1 MNRSASSFSRP
12 VSTLRSPKN
21 VNLVDCSSLLEA
33 GDSMASAEPSNRV
46 QIDYPKL
53 FETLQTKRTHNQWAS
68 ADVSIAL
75 VSANEESESQQ
86 RFTTMLTRSGFET
99 DVSSYRDN
107 YVSVPAGRRP
117 SDFYNQEKGQRPLV
131 SLSSRIAYALGVLAR
146 WPDAQIIV
154 VSHAFELYW
163 PMHNFLQR
171 NPSAKIGLAYFP
183 GLMDHRW
190 RQVRPDTKI
199 QFLDLEE
206 RDLFGGIDSY
216 RRSGLPSMS
225 GLSRL

>member
-1 MNRSASSFSRP
+1 MHRPGSSFPRSAPTS
-12 VSTLRSPKN
+12 RSPKH
-21 VNLVDCSSLLEA
+21 VNLIDCSSLLEA
-33 GDSMASAEPSNRV
+33 GESIASAEASNRV
-46 QIDYPKL
+46 QVEYPKL
-53 FETLQTKRTHNQWAS
+53 FETLQTIRSQQQWAP

-86 RFTTMLTRSGFET
+86 RFTAMLSRSGFET

-107 YVSVPAGRRP
+107 YVSVPPGRRP

-146 WPDAQIIV
+146 WPDAQIVV

-171 NPSAKIGLAYFP
+171 NPGAKVALAYFP
-183 GLMDHRW
+183 GLLDHRW
-190 RQVRPDTKI
+190 KQARLDTKI
-199 QFLDLEE
+199 HFLDLEE
-206 RDLFGGIDSY
+206 AELFGGMDF
-216 RRSGLPSMS
+216 RRRGSSFTAS

>member
-1 MNRSASSFSRP
+1 
-12 VSTLRSPKN
+12 
-21 VNLVDCSSLLEA
+21 
-33 GDSMASAEPSNRV
+33 V
-46 QIDYPKL
+46 QIEYTRL
-53 FETLQTKRTHNQWAS
+53 SETLQTTRSQQQWAP

-86 RFTTMLTRSGFET
+86 RFTAMLTRSGFET

-146 WPDAQIIV
+146 WPDAQIVV

-171 NPSAKIGLAYFP
+171 NPGAKVGLAYFP
-183 GLMDHRW
+183 SLLDHRW
-190 RQVRPDTKI
+190 KQARLDTKI
-199 QFLDLEE
+199 QFFDLEE
-206 RDLFGGIDSY
+206 SELFGGIDS
-216 RRSGLPSMS
+216 RRRGSSISVS